1 MTRPRSKL
9 TFHKPGTYQIC
20 VQGVLSKNWRDYVQ
34 GMEIKI
40 EQIGDDEPVT
50 ILTGELVDQA
60 AVLGVLNVLYN
71 LRLPLISVDYISA
84 G

>member
-1 MTRPRSKL
+1 
-9 TFHKPGTYQIC
+9 
-20 VQGVLSKNWRDYVQ
+20 
-34 GMEIKI
+34 MEIKI